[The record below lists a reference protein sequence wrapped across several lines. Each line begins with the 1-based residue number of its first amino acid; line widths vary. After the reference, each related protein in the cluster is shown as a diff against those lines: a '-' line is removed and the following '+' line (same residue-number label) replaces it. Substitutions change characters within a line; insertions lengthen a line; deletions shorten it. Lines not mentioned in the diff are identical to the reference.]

1 MSGTDSKT
9 DPNCEMTT
17 ETFRRIPW
25 SIIVSVAGL
34 TVMGLS
40 AMARGDEL
48 YGGNYYERQFL
59 WGVLGMGAFA
69 VAAMF
74 EYRALKPVS
83 LPGYLLTI
91 GLLVLVF
98 LFPAIQGA
106 HRWIPLGVLNIQPSE
121 LAKIAFILALSH
133 YLMYRKNYRQWWGL
147 LIPFA
152 MALIPVVLIL
162 KEPDLGTAML
172 FLPVLFAMLYAAGAR
187 TPHLVMVIALGV
199 LALPVL
205 WTGMNVEQ
213 KSRVTAL
220 FTQQDGGP
228 TPRGDGYHLHQSKKM
243 LATSGMWG
251 SFASEDVE
259 LQVETV
265 HLPAART
272 DFVFCLVGE
281 RWGAMGCLVMFG
293 MYFAIIARGLAI
305 SLSTDEPFGRLIVTG
320 VVALIAAQC
329 IINTG
334 MTVGLMPITGLTLP
348 LVSYGGSS
356 MLATCVGLGLIVNV
370 AMRPGYEITGEPFRF
385 DHGRV

>member
-1 MSGTDSKT
+1 
-9 DPNCEMTT
+9 MTA
-17 ETFRRIPW
+17 ESLLRIPW
-25 SIIVSVAGL
+25 SIVASVAGL
-34 TVMGLS
+34 SVMGLS

-48 YGGNYYERQFL
+48 YGGNYYERQFV
-59 WGVLGMGAFA
+59 WCVLGLAAFV

-74 EYRALKPVS
+74 QYRALKPIGM
-83 LPGYLLTI
+83 PGYLLTV
-91 GLLVLVF
+91 GLLAAVF
-98 LFPAIQGA
+98 VFPAIQGSR
-106 HRWIPLGVLNIQPSE
+106 RWIPLGVVNIQPSE

-133 YLMYRKNYRQWWGL
+133 YLMYRSNYRKWWGL
-147 LIPFA
+147 IIPFA

-187 TPHLVMVIALGV
+187 TPHLVMVVVMGI

-243 LATSGMWG
+243 LATSGLWG
-251 SFASEDVE
+251 SFAIEEVGVSAEK
-259 LQVETV
+259 V

-281 RWGAMGCLVMFG
+281 RWGVFGCLAMFG

-305 SLSTDEPFGRLIVTG
+305 SLATDEPFGRLIVTG

-385 DHGRV
+385 DHGQV